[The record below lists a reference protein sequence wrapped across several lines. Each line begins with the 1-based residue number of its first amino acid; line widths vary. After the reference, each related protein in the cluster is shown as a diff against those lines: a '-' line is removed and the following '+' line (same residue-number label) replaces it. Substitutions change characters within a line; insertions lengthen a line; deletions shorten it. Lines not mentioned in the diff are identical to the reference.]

1 MKIRRHP
8 STNVEDYSIT
18 DNRKISEVLAEV
30 KPGITDY
37 LSISIDAEQRKSLL
51 SIEFERDDL
60 FYLSQGFLDH
70 YKLLV
75 EKYEKEISEIVA
87 IFDILSHL
95 DTGSSHYKLWRT
107 LIAEKHNNFKI
118 DKNIQ
123 NIEINKFEF
132 IRNKFDLINYKDG
145 ISLLKGIFFQ
155 SKNRENTLVS
165 ILQKNLLLKD
175 LIRIEVEMEEIQ
187 GEFYQCDPGIYSLIN
202 SSQEEYKEYFFDIF
216 FDMIDDHQLYR
227 MPFIINNIPK
237 EVLSFDEL
245 FVVIVKFVL
254 SLPDEADAFYDLNFN
269 DDEY

>member
-60 FYLSQGFLDH
+60 YYLSQGFLDH

-75 EKYEKEISEIVA
+75 EKYEKEISELVA

-95 DTGSSHYKLWRT
+95 DTGSSHFKLWRR
-107 LIAEKHNNFKI
+107 LIAEKHINFKK
-118 DKNIQ
+118 DKNIE
-123 NIEINKFEF
+123 NLEINKFEY

-155 SKNRENTLVS
+155 SRNKEDVLVS
-165 ILQKNLLLKD
+165 IMLKNLLLKD
-175 LIRIEVEMEEIQ
+175 LIRIEVEIEDEQ

-202 SSQEEYKEYFFDIF
+202 PSLEEFKEYFFDNF
-216 FDMIDDHQLYR
+216 FDMIDDYQLYK

-237 EVLSFDEL
+237 AVLSFAEL

-254 SLPDEADAFYDLNFN
+254 SLPDEADAYNDLNFN
-269 DDEY
+269 EDE

>member
-60 FYLSQGFLDH
+60 FYISQGFLDH
-70 YKLLV
+70 FKLLV
-75 EKYEKEISEIVA
+75 EKYEKDISELVA

-95 DTGSSHYKLWRT
+95 DTESSHFKLWRI
-107 LIAEKHNNFKI
+107 LIGEKHNNFKK
-118 DKNIQ
+118 DKNIL
-123 NIEINKFEF
+123 NLEINKFEF

-155 SKNRENTLVS
+155 SNNKEDVLVN
-165 ILQKNLLLKD
+165 IMQKNLLLKD
-175 LIRIEVEMEEIQ
+175 LIRIEIEMEEIQ
-187 GEFYQCDPGIYSLIN
+187 GEFYPYQPEIYSLID
-202 SSQEEYKEYFFDIF
+202 SSQEEYKQYFFDNF
-216 FDMIDDHQLYR
+216 FDMIDDNQLYK

-245 FVVIVKFVL
+245 FFVIIKFVL
-254 SLPDEADAFYDLNFN
+254 SIPDEADAFYDLNFN
-269 DDEY
+269 DDE